1 MVRLTAR
8 ARLTLLQTALALAA
22 GTALTG
28 LTYVLMRRNTFV
40 TRLDRNATG
49 PSGTPPPMPVDLQG
63 FADQVQTATLS
74 SLLPQAVLALVV
86 VTTLAAVLG
95 WLVAGRVLRP
105 IRVISSTARRLSAEN
120 LTERVPVTAPADE
133 LSALAGTVNGMLDR
147 IQRGVF
153 ERDRILDSHRLFTAN
168 AAHELRTP
176 LTTAR
181 TAIDVTLDGHPN
193 RAELLTMAGDV
204 RSAVEHMQRVLDG
217 LLLLARS
224 QAGLA
229 AREQV
234 DLAAVAAAALNTAGA
249 QAAAAGV
256 AIRSELRPAPVSGEP
271 VLLERMIGN
280 LVDNALRY
288 NVAGGRLAV
297 DTDTT
302 GERAILRIS
311 NTGRPVLP
319 DEAET
324 LLEPFVHG
332 QGTRV
337 RTDGLGLG
345 LSIVRAVTL
354 AHRGRIAIAART
366 GGGLDI
372 TVDFP
377 QNPMTSDARSQ
388 DTDSLRD
395 PSVMVEAIVV
405 GAASAGST
413 ATVRPG
419 QRPNNRNGRS
429 ARGS

>member
-1 MVRLTAR
+1 MVRLRTARLTAR
-8 ARLTLLQTALALAA
+8 ARLTLLQTALVLAA
-22 GTALTG
+22 GAALTG
-28 LTYVLMRRNTFV
+28 LTYLLMRRNTFF
-40 TRLDRNATG
+40 TRLDRSGTG
-49 PSGTPPPMPVDLQG
+49 PSGTPPPMPTAVDLQG
-63 FADQVQTATLS
+63 FADRVQTATLS
-74 SLLPQAVLALVV
+74 ALLPQAVLALIV
-86 VTTLAAVLG
+86 VTALAAVLG

-153 ERDRILDSHRLFTAN
+153 ERDRILDSQRLFTAN

-181 TAIDVTLDGHPN
+181 TAIDVTLDGNPS
-193 RAELLTMAGDV
+193 RAELLAMAGDV
-204 RSAVEHMQRVLDG
+204 RGAVEHMQRVLDG

-224 QAGLA
+224 QAGLT
-229 AREQV
+229 ARETV
-234 DLAAVAAAALNTAGA
+234 DLAAVADAALNAAGTR
-249 QAAAAGV
+249 AAAAGV
-256 AIRSELRPAPVSGEP
+256 AVRRELRPAPVTGEP

-280 LVDNALRY
+280 LVDNAVRY
-288 NVAGGRLAV
+288 NRAGGHLVVDTGTAGGRAV
-297 DTDTT
+297 
-302 GERAILRIS
+302 LRIS
-311 NTGRPVLP
+311 NTGRQIPP

-332 QGTRV
+332 EGTRV

-354 AHRGRIAIAART
+354 AHRGRIAVAART

-377 QNPMTSDARSQ
+377 QNPVTKDARSQ
-388 DTDSLRD
+388 DHRFASGNS
-395 PSVMVEAIVV
+395 PSVK
-405 GAASAGST
+405 
-413 ATVRPG
+413 
-419 QRPNNRNGRS
+419 
-429 ARGS
+429 

>member
-1 MVRLTAR
+1 MTAR
-8 ARLTLLQTALALAA
+8 ARLTLLQTALVLAA
-22 GTALTG
+22 GAALTG
-28 LTYVLMRRNTFV
+28 LTYLLMRRSTFF
-40 TRLDRNATG
+40 THLDRSDTD
-49 PSGTPPPMPVDLQG
+49 PSGTPPPMPTAVDLQV
-63 FADQVQTATLS
+63 FADRVQTATLS
-74 SLLPQAVLALVV
+74 ALLPQAVLALIV
-86 VTTLAAVLG
+86 VTALAAVLG

-147 IQRGVF
+147 IQRGVA
-153 ERDRILDSHRLFTAN
+153 ERDRILDSQRLFTAN

-181 TAIDVTLDGHPN
+181 TAIDVTLDGKPSP
-193 RAELLTMAGDV
+193 AELLAMAGDV
-204 RSAVEHMQRVLDG
+204 RGAVEHMQRVLDG

-229 AREQV
+229 AREPV
-234 DLAAVAAAALNTAGA
+234 DLAAVAAAALDAAGA
-249 QAAAAGV
+249 RAAAADV
-256 AIRSELRPAPVSGEP
+256 AVRCELRPAPVSGEP

-280 LVDNALRY
+280 LVDNAVRY
-288 NVAGGRLAV
+288 NVAGGRLV
-297 DTDTT
+297 VGT
-302 GERAILRIS
+302 GTAGGRAILRIS

-319 DEAET
+319 GEAET

-345 LSIVRAVTL
+345 LSIVRAVAL
-354 AHRGRIAIAART
+354 AHRGRIAVAART

-377 QNPMTSDARSQ
+377 QNPVTKDARSQ
-388 DTDSLRD
+388 DTDSLQER
-395 PSVMVEAIVV
+395 AI
-405 GAASAGST
+405 S
-413 ATVRPG
+413 
-419 QRPNNRNGRS
+419 
-429 ARGS
+429 